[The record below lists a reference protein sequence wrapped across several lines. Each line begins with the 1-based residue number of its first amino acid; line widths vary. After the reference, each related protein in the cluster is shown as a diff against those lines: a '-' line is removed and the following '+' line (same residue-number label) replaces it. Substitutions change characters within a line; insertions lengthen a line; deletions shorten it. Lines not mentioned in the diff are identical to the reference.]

1 MSVKAT
7 YTCDNCGAT
16 KGETNHWFAI
26 RANGNRSTLLPT
38 FTVGAFID
46 AGADDS
52 HLCGESCL
60 SVAVSKAIQEILK
73 AADQVEQ
80 SRLEDDEVEKWRS

>member
-7 YTCDNCGAT
+7 YICDNCGVT

-26 RANGNRSTLLPT
+26 SANGNRSTLLPT

-46 AGADDS
+46 ARADAS

-60 SVAVSKAIQEILK
+60 SVAVSKAIREILK

-80 SRLEDDEVEKWRS
+80 RRDLEDDEGTK